1 MGNEIKDDERESRNK
16 ELHNALHI
24 IDKDIMKDLF
34 NSDVSKKQYMS
45 FGLVNKD
52 LCKKYKFLGNEV
64 FDRNEARNKIF
75 DYKDLIKKKEYRK
88 FNHIHPDFDFT
99 FPSNFMFIN
108 KDFLDV
114 IMNFVVEKYRHH
126 LKTICNTIIGG
137 GCLIMRDAKDKKD
150 ENPYRY
156 IILYHDINDNIGNEI
171 DFFLYIKD
179 KKERQAADIF
189 ILQNDLW
196 AYFKKIKYSY
206 KEEYRKI
213 HNDNNQEI
221 GYVVRC
227 SDIFRIET
235 YIAKCESLKQT
246 NPKDIKNIL
255 PAKDNSNISFDSSIL
270 FLFQIE
276 ELKKFIC
283 QNKNLD
289 LEIFKKS
296 ILDKTGQNSSQLN
309 TYDKIFDK
317 LLTKL
322 DSNREINN
330 DNCIQSEQYDE
341 EKGLKK
347 FMEKLKNKNI
357 IQKLFFIPKEE
368 KICCKKCGMNIFQ
381 FYYSKYILIQNPL
394 NELLS
399 KKIFMPEIENKLDK
413 FCNFCNGQITNLT
426 IEKKILDFPEILIV
440 IISLSEVNNFQ
451 IRNNLF
457 FTNGIVSYSLNK
469 FIESTNNCLYCI
481 DDKNNMIC
489 HKYKETGYRF
499 EEEEKIEN
507 KRPIVLFYKLIN
519 NPINQNNI
527 SDNIKTIDVLNQIKN
542 YPKPKTEIN
551 MNKNQQNL
559 NQMNIQQQNINFQF
573 QNNEINQ
580 QNMIPQIT
588 NQFNQMNINNQQQ
601 NFNLS
606 NFNQSPQIMNSQNL
620 HNSVNYFQNNFNN
633 NCLNNNF
640 NNSMNQFNN
649 MNNNIQMNN
658 INNSNMNNNC
668 INNNFMMNN
677 NNGNIM
683 NIPFQNN
690 MMNNNIM
697 NNMNIMNNVNNM
709 NMMNNNNMNFINN
722 NFQNMNQN
730 FVDFFNQIIVIQF
743 ISADFRVNKGIKCL
757 PSQKFHEVEEQLYN
771 FYPEYRKTNNNF
783 ITNGGIVLKFQ
794 TIAENK
800 IKDGQVIQIEPI
812 E

>member
-1 MGNEIKDDERESRNK
+1 M
-16 ELHNALHI
+16 
-24 IDKDIMKDLF
+24 
-34 NSDVSKKQYMS
+34 
-45 FGLVNKD
+45 
-52 LCKKYKFLGNEV
+52 
-64 FDRNEARNKIF
+64 
-75 DYKDLIKKKEYRK
+75 
-88 FNHIHPDFDFT
+88 
-99 FPSNFMFIN
+99 
-108 KDFLDV
+108 
-114 IMNFVVEKYRHH
+114 
-126 LKTICNTIIGG
+126 
-137 GCLIMRDAKDKKD
+137 
-150 ENPYRY
+150 
-156 IILYHDINDNIGNEI
+156 
-171 DFFLYIKD
+171 
-179 KKERQAADIF
+179 
-189 ILQNDLW
+189 
-196 AYFKKIKYSY
+196 
-206 KEEYRKI
+206 
-213 HNDNNQEI
+213 
-221 GYVVRC
+221 
-227 SDIFRIET
+227 
-235 YIAKCESLKQT
+235 
-246 NPKDIKNIL
+246 
-255 PAKDNSNISFDSSIL
+255 
-270 FLFQIE
+270 
-276 ELKKFIC
+276 
-283 QNKNLD
+283 D

-668 INNNFMMNN
+668 INNNFVMNN

>member
-1 MGNEIKDDERESRNK
+1 MGNECSADERESRYK

-34 NSDVSKKQYMS
+34 NSDVSSKKYMP
-45 FGLVNKD
+45 FGLVNKG

-75 DYKDLIKKKEYRK
+75 DYKDLIKRLSDRNFK
-88 FNHIHPDFDFT
+88 HIHPKFKFT

-114 IMNFVVEKYRHH
+114 IMNFVVEKYRFY
-126 LKTICNTIIGG
+126 LKYIFNTIIGG

-150 ENPYRY
+150 EKPFRY

-179 KKERQAADIF
+179 KKERHAADNF

-206 KEEYRKI
+206 KEEHRKI
-213 HNDNNQEI
+213 YNDKNQEI

-255 PAKDNSNISFDSSIL
+255 PAKDNSDILFDSSIL

-296 ILDKTGQNSSQLN
+296 ILDKIGQNSSQLN
-309 TYDKIFDK
+309 TYDKIFDE
-317 LLTKL
+317 LLTEL

-368 KICCKKCGMNIFQ
+368 KICCKECGMNTFK

-499 EEEEKIEN
+499 EEEEKTEN

-551 MNKNQQNL
+551 INKNQQNL
-559 NQMNIQQQNINFQF
+559 NQVNIQQQNINFQF

-588 NQFNQMNINNQQQ
+588 NQFNQMNINNQQ
-601 NFNLS
+601 
-606 NFNQSPQIMNSQNL
+606 
-620 HNSVNYFQNNFNN
+620 
-633 NCLNNNF
+633 
-640 NNSMNQFNN
+640 
-649 MNNNIQMNN
+649 
-658 INNSNMNNNC
+658 
-668 INNNFMMNN
+668 
-677 NNGNIM
+677 
-683 NIPFQNN
+683 
-690 MMNNNIM
+690 
-697 NNMNIMNNVNNM
+697 
-709 NMMNNNNMNFINN
+709 
-722 NFQNMNQN
+722 
-730 FVDFFNQIIVIQF
+730 
-743 ISADFRVNKGIKCL
+743 
-757 PSQKFHEVEEQLYN
+757 
-771 FYPEYRKTNNNF
+771 
-783 ITNGGIVLKFQ
+783 
-794 TIAENK
+794 
-800 IKDGQVIQIEPI
+800 
-812 E
+812 